1 MGFHN
6 PIPSSMEAEC
16 KKCSKILTSFVD
28 ARRFGPDRVIPAK
41 VLSSAK
47 GLAVITVFKAGLFGS
62 GRFGSGVVVARLPN
76 GSWSAPSAVAL
87 AGTGIGSQIGLEL
100 VDFIFVLNS
109 SDAVKTFSQAGS
121 LSFGG
126 SLSLAAG
133 PFGRT
138 AEAAGAAN
146 RRGAAAIH
154 SYSKA
159 KGFFAGISLEG
170 SVMAERKG
178 ANDKM
183 YGWPYSAGQLLSGV
197 VEPPPAAAP
206 LMEVLKMNAFGS
218 YMFLPIGIQNPTTP
232 SPGEE
237 AERSGSSW
245 DDADVPLVALSPRP
259 LRSRLETGTMT
270 SQQQSRDNEEQ
281 HAAEQRLQALR
292 YEGSQSGRQ
301 RPRGQQIG
309 AQQSETRAGRQ
320 TSPRQH
326 PQRQES
332 GRQKSEKPAQLY
344 LDDQSNMI

>member
-6 PIPSSMEAEC
+6 PLPSSMEAEC
-16 KKCSKILTSFVD
+16 KKCAKILTSFVD

-100 VDFIFVLNS
+100 VDFVFVLNS

-126 SLSLAAG
+126 
-133 PFGRT
+133 T
-138 AEAAGAAN
+138 N
-146 RRGAAAIH
+146 RRGAAAIY

-197 VEPPPAAAP
+197 VEPPHAAAP

-218 YMFLPIGIQNPTTP
+218 YMILPIGIQSPVMP
-232 SPGEE
+232 SPRLE
-237 AERSGSSW
+237 AERSAGSSY

-259 LRSRLETGTMT
+259 LRSRPETGTMT
-270 SQQQSRDNEEQ
+270 SQQQYREHEEQ

-301 RPRGQQIG
+301 RPR
-309 AQQSETRAGRQ
+309 E
-320 TSPRQH
+320 
-326 PQRQES
+326 
-332 GRQKSEKPAQLY
+332 QK
-344 LDDQSNMI
+344 

>member
-1 MGFHN
+1 MLLTQIFRQGF
-6 PIPSSMEAEC
+6 
-16 KKCSKILTSFVD
+16 
-28 ARRFGPDRVIPAK
+28 
-41 VLSSAK
+41 
-47 GLAVITVFKAGLFGS
+47 AVITVFKAGLFGS

-109 SDAVKTFSQAGS
+109 SDAVKTFTQAGS

-146 RRGAAAIH
+146 RRGAAAIY

-197 VEPPPAAAP
+197 VEPPAAAAP

-218 YMFLPIGIQNPTTP
+218 YMFLPIGIQSPAIP
-232 SPGEE
+232 SPRLE
-237 AERSGSSW
+237 AERSAGSSY

-270 SQQQSRDNEEQ
+270 SQQQSRDSEEQ

-301 RPRGQQIG
+301 RPRGQQPG
-309 AQQSETRAGRQ
+309 AQHSETRAGRQ

-326 PQRQES
+326 LQRQES
-332 GRQKSEKPAQLY
+332 ERQRSEKPAQLY

>member
-1 MGFHN
+1 ML
-6 PIPSSMEAEC
+6 
-16 KKCSKILTSFVD
+16 LTQIF
-28 ARRFGPDRVIPAK
+28 RQ
-41 VLSSAK
+41 

-100 VDFIFVLNS
+100 VDFVFVLNS
-109 SDAVKTFSQAGS
+109 SDAVKTFTQEGS

-146 RRGAAAIH
+146 RRGAAAIY

-197 VEPPPAAAP
+197 VEPPAAAAP

-218 YMFLPIGIQNPTTP
+218 YMFLPIGIQSPAIP
-232 SPGEE
+232 SPRLE
-237 AERSGSSW
+237 AERSAGSSY

-270 SQQQSRDNEEQ
+270 SQQQSRDREEQ

-301 RPRGQQIG
+301 RPRGQQPG
-309 AQQSETRAGRQ
+309 AQHSETRAGRQ

-326 PQRQES
+326 LQRQES
-332 GRQKSEKPAQLY
+332 ERQRSEKSAQLY